1 MGVERIGLALVLAA
15 GLTGCVAGD
24 QAQTVAQKPGY
35 LSKFTPKPG
44 ADPAKLIGQKIG
56 SGS

>member
-1 MGVERIGLALVLAA
+1 MDQEGNVY
-15 GLTGCVAGD
+15 LTSWGW
-24 QAQTVAQKPGY
+24 PGY

-44 ADPAKLIGQKIG
+44 ADPAKLIGQKLG